1 VTSYWRYSS
10 LSVVASYL
18 IDRSGSRPVC
28 YDVEPESDRKA
39 RPNHHDKQH
48 AEAHGAQAPRA
59 RSGSRRW
66 ATIGG
71 DRGRTK
77 LERPANGLRRGQGG
91 PVRSEP
97 PFRLSDANLRLG
109 AEPLIEMTTPPWV
122 WPCRPLRSSS
132 RVPGGSPPSTPT
144 VALAPPDAR
153 AAWSRRRWS
162 RCHSGP
168 AAGAGDSQ
176 CFNALL
182 ATGPGRFPEAA

>member
-1 VTSYWRYSS
+1 VPRWLCGARTLDKRGCH
-10 LSVVASYL
+10 
-18 IDRSGSRPVC
+18 RRPRDARRGLPVLTTGMVS
-28 YDVEPESDRKA
+28 DVLLALLQPLTTWNPRATERHG
-39 RPNHHDKQH
+39 PNHHDKQH
-48 AEAHGAQAPRA
+48 TEAHGAQAPRA

-122 WPCRPLRSSS
+122 PTHDQDGHRP
-132 RVPGGSPPSTPT
+132 
-144 VALAPPDAR
+144 
-153 AAWSRRRWS
+153 
-162 RCHSGP
+162 GP
-168 AAGAGDSQ
+168 AS
-176 CFNALL
+176 
-182 ATGPGRFPEAA
+182 R

>member
-1 VTSYWRYSS
+1 MAEAPLRPRRRPRAQWAGTQSRDYQKCAAIGTARSGAKSATRRTSSTPLLVSRSSS
-10 LSVVASYL
+10 LSVLASYL

-122 WPCRPLRSSS
+122 PTHNQDGHRP
-132 RVPGGSPPSTPT
+132 
-144 VALAPPDAR
+144 
-153 AAWSRRRWS
+153 
-162 RCHSGP
+162 GP
-168 AAGAGDSQ
+168 AS
-176 CFNALL
+176 
-182 ATGPGRFPEAA
+182 R

>member
-1 VTSYWRYSS
+1 LIARVLALFVTTWN
-10 LSVVASYL
+10 
-18 IDRSGSRPVC
+18 
-28 YDVEPESDRKA
+28 PESDRKA

-48 AEAHGAQAPRA
+48 AEAHGTQAPRA

-77 LERPANGLRRGQGG
+77 LKRPANGLCRGQGG

-168 AAGAGDSQ
+168 AAGPATANVSTRCWPPAQGGSLKRPKSGPS
-176 CFNALL
+176 ALRGGQEPL
-182 ATGPGRFPEAA
+182 C